1 MLTGTQA
8 VVTEALAGG
17 GGGGREGHRSGLGG
31 LPLFPIFN
39 IGNLS
44 LFCSPRGRT
53 GGTEDLCERKRV
65 LWCHD
70 AQWCIV
76 DERLGTRT
84 CLHPFVAVS
93 LIFILYLYKNQHPW
107 CTRRVDGGLARI
119 CNLCP
124 P

>member
-1 MLTGTQA
+1 M
-8 VVTEALAGG
+8 TEALAGG
-17 GGGGREGHRSGLGG
+17 GGGGREGHRSGRGG
-31 LPLFPIFN
+31 LPLFSIFN

-53 GGTEDLCERKRV
+53 SGTENLCKRKRV

-76 DERLGTRT
+76 DERLGTWT

-93 LIFILYLYKNQHPW
+93 LILVFYLYKNQHPW
-107 CTRRVDGGLARI
+107 CTRWVDGGLARFI
-119 CNLCP
+119 
-124 P
+124 